1 MSFIKNRPVLE
12 RGDLHRIALDI
23 IEYGLESADPYRAV
37 VASLRI
43 SDNIIYVRDTMVKVR
58 GRIHVIGFGKASRRM
73 ADAMY
78 DVLGNRIA
86 GGIVISPE
94 GSGYIGPIEIVK
106 GDHPIPGNN
115 TLKSSQRVL
124 EYLQNNVHE
133 DDTVFIL
140 ISGGGS
146 ALFEVPE
153 RNVSLDDVG
162 RLAKELMRRG
172 ADIFELNTVRKRFSR
187 VKGGKLLR
195 YIRARNIV
203 SLIISDVIGDRLD
216 TIASGPTAPD
226 ETSYGDVYS
235 ILTRRGLW
243 NEMPETMR
251 SIIEAGLRGELPDT
265 PKSGDPIFSNVH
277 NIIIASNAIALE
289 SMARKA
295 EEYGFKSLIL
305 TSMVEGEARE
315 VGKVIASIIK
325 NILAYSRPVEKP
337 VAILI
342 GGETV
347 VTVRGKGVGGRNQE
361 LCLSL
366 AVSIKGLETVAV
378 CMGTDGIDGISPAAG
393 AIVDG
398 YTIDEGYRLGL
409 DPIAYL
415 ENNDSYTYFSKINRA
430 IITGY
435 TGTNV
440 NDVFLALIR

>member
-37 VASLRI
+37 VTSLRI

-73 ADAMY
+73 ADAIY
-78 DVLGNRIA
+78 NALGNRIA

-94 GSGYIGPIEIVK
+94 GSGYIGPIEIIK
-106 GDHPIPGNN
+106 GDHPIPGDN
-115 TLKSSQRVL
+115 TLKSSQRIL
-124 EYLQNNVHE
+124 EYLQNNVYE

-153 RNVSLDDVG
+153 HNVSLDDIG

-226 ETSYGDVYS
+226 ETSYRDVYS

-277 NIIIASNAIALE
+277 NVIIASNAIALE

-295 EEYGFKSLIL
+295 QEYGFKSLIL

-366 AVSIKGLETVAV
+366 AVSIKGLEIVAV

>member
-1 MSFIKNRPVLE
+1 MGFIKNRSVLE

-37 VASLRI
+37 VTSLRI
-43 SDNIIYVRDTMVKVR
+43 SDNIIYVRDTMVKVK

-73 ADAMY
+73 ADAVY
-78 DVLGNRIA
+78 TVLGNRIT

-124 EYLQNNVHE
+124 EYLQNNVYE
-133 DDTVFIL
+133 DDTVFVL

-153 RNVSLDDVG
+153 RNVSLDDIG

-195 YIRARNIV
+195 YIRAGNIV
-203 SLIISDVIGDRLD
+203 SLIISDVVGDRLD

-226 ETSYGDVYS
+226 ETSYRDVYS

-251 SIIEAGLRGELPDT
+251 SIIEAGLHGELPDT
-265 PKSGDPIFSNVH
+265 PKSGDPIFLNVH

-289 SMARKA
+289 SMAKKA
-295 EEYGFKSLIL
+295 QEYGFKSMIL

-315 VGKVIASIIK
+315 VGKAIASIIK

-337 VAILI
+337 AAILV

-409 DPIAYL
+409 DPMAYL

-430 IITGY
+430 VITGY

-440 NDVFLALIR
+440 NDVFLALIK

>member
-1 MSFIKNRPVLE
+1 
-12 RGDLHRIALDI
+12 
-23 IEYGLESADPYRAV
+23 
-37 VASLRI
+37 
-43 SDNIIYVRDTMVKVR
+43 KVR

-78 DVLGNRIA
+78 NVLGNRIA

-124 EYLQNNVHE
+124 EYLQNNVYE

>member
-37 VASLRI
+37 VTSLRI

-124 EYLQNNVHE
+124 EYLQNNVYE

-440 NDVFLALIR
+440 NDVLLALIR

>member
-1 MSFIKNRPVLE
+1 
-12 RGDLHRIALDI
+12 
-23 IEYGLESADPYRAV
+23 AV

-78 DVLGNRIA
+78 NVLGNRIA

-94 GSGYIGPIEIVK
+94 GSGHIGPIEIVK

-124 EYLQNNVHE
+124 EYLQNNVYE

>member
-1 MSFIKNRPVLE
+1 
-12 RGDLHRIALDI
+12 
-23 IEYGLESADPYRAV
+23 
-37 VASLRI
+37 
-43 SDNIIYVRDTMVKVR
+43 
-58 GRIHVIGFGKASRRM
+58 
-73 ADAMY
+73 
-78 DVLGNRIA
+78 
-86 GGIVISPE
+86 
-94 GSGYIGPIEIVK
+94 
-106 GDHPIPGNN
+106 
-115 TLKSSQRVL
+115 
-124 EYLQNNVHE
+124 
-133 DDTVFIL
+133 
-140 ISGGGS
+140 
-146 ALFEVPE
+146 
-153 RNVSLDDVG
+153 
-162 RLAKELMRRG
+162 LMRRG

-440 NDVFLALIR
+440 NDVLLALIR

>member
-78 DVLGNRIA
+78 NVLGNRIA

-124 EYLQNNVHE
+124 EYLQNNIYE

>member
-1 MSFIKNRPVLE
+1 
-12 RGDLHRIALDI
+12 
-23 IEYGLESADPYRAV
+23 
-37 VASLRI
+37 
-43 SDNIIYVRDTMVKVR
+43 
-58 GRIHVIGFGKASRRM
+58 
-73 ADAMY
+73 
-78 DVLGNRIA
+78 
-86 GGIVISPE
+86 
-94 GSGYIGPIEIVK
+94 
-106 GDHPIPGNN
+106 
-115 TLKSSQRVL
+115 
-124 EYLQNNVHE
+124 
-133 DDTVFIL
+133 IL

>member
-124 EYLQNNVHE
+124 EYLQNNVYE

-265 PKSGDPIFSNVH
+265 PKSGDPIFSNV
-277 NIIIASNAIALE
+277 
-289 SMARKA
+289 
-295 EEYGFKSLIL
+295 
-305 TSMVEGEARE
+305 
-315 VGKVIASIIK
+315 
-325 NILAYSRPVEKP
+325 
-337 VAILI
+337 
-342 GGETV
+342 
-347 VTVRGKGVGGRNQE
+347 
-361 LCLSL
+361 
-366 AVSIKGLETVAV
+366 
-378 CMGTDGIDGISPAAG
+378 
-393 AIVDG
+393 
-398 YTIDEGYRLGL
+398 
-409 DPIAYL
+409 
-415 ENNDSYTYFSKINRA
+415 
-430 IITGY
+430 
-435 TGTNV
+435 
-440 NDVFLALIR
+440 

>member
-78 DVLGNRIA
+78 NVLGNRIA

-124 EYLQNNVHE
+124 EYLQNNVYE

-440 NDVFLALIR
+440 NDVLLALIR

>member
-78 DVLGNRIA
+78 NVLGNRIA

-124 EYLQNNVHE
+124 EYLQNNVYE

-378 CMGTDGIDGISPAAG
+378 CMGTDG
-393 AIVDG
+393 
-398 YTIDEGYRLGL
+398 
-409 DPIAYL
+409 
-415 ENNDSYTYFSKINRA
+415 
-430 IITGY
+430 
-435 TGTNV
+435 
-440 NDVFLALIR
+440 

>member
-1 MSFIKNRPVLE
+1 LSFIKNRPVLE

-78 DVLGNRIA
+78 NVLGNRIA

-124 EYLQNNVHE
+124 EYLQNNVYE

-440 NDVFLALIR
+440 NDVLLALIR

>member
-78 DVLGNRIA
+78 NVLGNRIA

-440 NDVFLALIR
+440 NDVLLALIR

>member
-78 DVLGNRIA
+78 NVLGNRIA

-124 EYLQNNVHE
+124 EYLQNNVYE

>member
-37 VASLRI
+37 VTSLRI

-78 DVLGNRIA
+78 NVLGNRIA